1 MSEVKRVL
9 NYTIE
14 SSEQLVSIVN
24 GLTNLK
30 VDLDVDATPSS
41 IEIRIKGQE
50 HKVRKAVNKIKKI
63 VEKSRTS

>member
-24 GLTNLK
+24 SLTNLK